1 MLLIVMIIFVGF
13 LLFGFPVL
21 MAMGIG
27 ALLYAT
33 VEGLPASLIS
43 YSIFQALNSFP
54 LIAGPLFILMGT
66 LVNEFG
72 ETERI
77 YDFARLLLRRGRG
90 YTAKVNVIV
99 SLIFSGIS
107 GSAVADIGGLGQV
120 EIRAMEGEGY
130 TTAYAAALTSA
141 SSTIGPMF
149 PPSIPLIIYAVTA
162 QISTLRA
169 LLAGALPALVITLV
183 LYIFV
188 VLQTPGKLPGVP
200 AARLQGRPDS
210 DRDGENVS
218 FSKAF
223 GDAFPI
229 LLLIPLIITLML
241 VGVFS
246 PSEAG
251 AFAVIY
257 IIILQVVRRTF
268 SLKRLKRCLVETY
281 KSIACIF
288 MIIAIAEFLTK
299 VLTLEHFPELVT
311 RWFTSIT
318 ASPITILLL
327 INAMV
332 LIIGMFMEMV
342 STLIILTPILLV
354 ITNAIGV
361 DPFHLGVILVFNLEI
376 GMFTPPLGVGVYTV
390 AKVGNVPPDKVF
402 RELLTLY
409 WPLLIALLIITFF
422 PALSLWLPGLM
433 D

>member
-141 SSTIGPMF
+141 SSTIGPHV
-149 PPSIPLIIYAVTA
+149 PSEYSPDHLC
-162 QISTLRA
+162 
-169 LLAGALPALVITLV
+169 GN
-183 LYIFV
+183 
-188 VLQTPGKLPGVP
+188 
-200 AARLQGRPDS
+200 RPDFNPPRAPGRGAPRAGHNAGFVYLCRPS
-210 DRDGENVS
+210 DARQASRSSRRQAPGSARFRQGWRECEFFQS
-218 FSKAF
+218 
-223 GDAFPI
+223 
-229 LLLIPLIITLML
+229 LWLML

>member
-1 MLLIVMIIFVGF
+1 MLMVTIIFVG
-13 LLFGFPVL
+13 LLLCGFPVV
-21 MAMGIG
+21 MAMGIP
-27 ALLYAT
+27 ALAYALIN
-33 VEGLPASLIS
+33 GLPASLIS
-43 YSIFQALNSFP
+43 YSIFQALHSFP
-54 LIAGPLFILMGT
+54 LIAGPLFILMGS

-77 YDFARLLLRRGRG
+77 YNFAKLLLRRGRG
-90 YTAKVNVIV
+90 YSAKVNVIV

-107 GSAVADIGGLGQV
+107 GSAVADIGGLGRI
-120 EIRAMEGEGY
+120 EIKAMENEGY
-130 TTAYAAALTSA
+130 TPAYAGALTSA

-169 LLAGALPALVITLV
+169 LLSGALPALVIALI

-188 VLQTPGKLPGVP
+188 IFQTPRKLPYSSASTRRNEPESNKNEDEG
-200 AARLQGRPDS
+200 L
-210 DRDGENVS
+210 
-218 FSKAF
+218 FKAF
-223 GDAFPI
+223 RDSFPV
-229 LLLIPLIITLML
+229 LLLVPLIISLML
-241 VGVFS
+241 IGVFS

-257 IIILQVVRRTF
+257 IIFVQILRRTF
-268 SLKRLKRCLVETY
+268 SFQKLKNSLVETY

-288 MIIAIAEFLTK
+288 IIIAVAGFFTK

-311 RWFTSIT
+311 KWFLDISANRIV
-318 ASPITILLL
+318 ILLL
-327 INAMV
+327 INLMV

-354 ITNAIGV
+354 VTDAIGV

-390 AKVGNVPPDKVF
+390 SNVGNVPPDKVF

-422 PALSLWLPGLM
+422 PKVSLWLPSLVG
-433 D
+433 